1 MTSKKCAALYQHT
14 NIRNGDRI
22 YPCCRFKK
30 QLMDFDGDVDNILHS
45 KEYVELRKR
54 FENNEQIP
62 ECQKCWDQEKAGI
75 KSTRQYF
82 NDQYD
87 CDEIKLKYLW
97 IGLDNN
103 CNLKCEPCGAE
114 WSNQF
119 NGKTIYTKTLDNIP
133 ELERIVFVGGEPLMN
148 QRYFRL
154 LKNIKKDN
162 LHLAIITNGMFK
174 LKEEWKDLLR
184 KCKYVKFF
192 VSIDA
197 FSKLNDEV
205 RSGSKW
211 DTIVE
216 TVQDLESEWPVTI
229 NTVIHKKNVQGIE
242 DLKRWV
248 DKRPWE
254 INILTYPEHLR
265 ITPDDEQRIIRD
277 FNQYF
282 SYKI

>member
-1 MTSKKCAALYQHT
+1 
-14 NIRNGDRI
+14 
-22 YPCCRFKK
+22 
-30 QLMDFDGDVDNILHS
+30 
-45 KEYVELRKR
+45 
-54 FENNEQIP
+54 
-62 ECQKCWDQEKAGI
+62 
-75 KSTRQYF
+75 
-82 NDQYD
+82 
-87 CDEIKLKYLW
+87 
-97 IGLDNN
+97 
-103 CNLKCEPCGAE
+103 
-114 WSNQF
+114 
-119 NGKTIYTKTLDNIP
+119 
-133 ELERIVFVGGEPLMN
+133 
-148 QRYFRL
+148 
-154 LKNIKKDN
+154 
-162 LHLAIITNGMFK
+162 MFK

-282 SYKI
+282 AYTI